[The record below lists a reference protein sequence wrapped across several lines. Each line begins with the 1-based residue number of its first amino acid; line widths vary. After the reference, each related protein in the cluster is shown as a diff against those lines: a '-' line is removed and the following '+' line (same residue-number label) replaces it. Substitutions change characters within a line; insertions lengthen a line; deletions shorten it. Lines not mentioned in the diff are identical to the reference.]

1 MKEEDARR
9 FVYALIASGRLPMPS
24 FDVQNQEQWAAEVK
38 QCVDNYVRLFKQLPK
53 AAY

>member
-9 FVYALIASGRLPMPS
+9 LVYALIASGRLPMPS

-38 QCVDNYVRLFKQLPK
+38 QCVDNYVRLFMRLPK